1 MSAVTLERPASEQP
15 PGDGDERLPDQDAW
29 ACGLP
34 ADAGAEAGERC
45 ATVVPEL
52 IVELL

>member
-1 MSAVTLERPASEQP
+1 MSAATLERPASEQAP
-15 PGDGDERLPDQDAW
+15 RERDERPFDDETW

-34 ADAGAEAGERC
+34 ADAGPEAQDRC
-45 ATVVPEL
+45 ASVVPEL